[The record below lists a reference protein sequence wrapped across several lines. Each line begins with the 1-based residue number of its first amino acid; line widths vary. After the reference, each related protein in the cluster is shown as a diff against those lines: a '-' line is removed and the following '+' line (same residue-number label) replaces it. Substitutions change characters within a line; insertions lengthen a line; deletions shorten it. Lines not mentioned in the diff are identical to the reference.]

1 MTAGAVVVVGLGNR
15 YRRDDG
21 VGVVAAAALDELGL
35 PDIRVVTDIVEPMG
49 LLEAWSGAGLA
60 IVIDAAVA
68 TPPMPGR
75 VSRCSLSDLAAHQAM
90 SSHRVDLAA
99 TYALGKVLDRIPDK
113 LAVISVEV
121 ADTGHGVGL
130 TPQVAAAVPATVRM
144 AVDLATAVHHG
155 DAEVRPLVA
164 GQEGDW
170 SHQSHGSPGDGGAR
184 SAHL

>member
-1 MTAGAVVVVGLGNR
+1 MTAGPVVVVGLGNR

-21 VGVVAAAALDELGL
+21 VGVVAGAALDELGL

-68 TPPMPGR
+68 TPPLPGR
-75 VSRCSLSDLAAHQAM
+75 VTRCALSDLVSPEAI

-99 TYALGKVLDRIPDK
+99 AYALGQALDRVPDA
-113 LAVISVEV
+113 LVVVSVEA

-130 TPQVAAAVPATVRM
+130 TPQVAAAVPAVVRM
-144 AVDLATAVHHG
+144 AVDEI
-155 DAEVRPLVA
+155 DR
-164 GQEGDW
+164 
-170 SHQSHGSPGDGGAR
+170 AR
-184 SAHL
+184 